1 MGMLAVPETTIN
13 LFAVQRLLKVCGK
26 KLNKNAKE
34 PLLILFARKVVCVV
48 QIRLP
53 EAIVTVELDVK
64 PGIFIR

>member
-34 PLLILFARKVVCVV
+34 PLLILFARKV